1 MRIWL
6 YTLEA
11 FVFHAYKRIV
21 GAISKYKYYAV
32 ICICIHIMCIYR
44 PIGHRGNIAAP
55 TKRTVSPTISK
66 AQRKRCD
73 SGAMRGPPSRSGLLK
88 NG

>member
-1 MRIWL
+1 MA

-32 ICICIHIMCIYR
+32 YLHLYTYYVYISAYWA
-44 PIGHRGNIAAP
+44 PEKHRRLHEADRQSNHLESAAG
-55 TKRTVSPTISK
+55 T
-66 AQRKRCD
+66 
-73 SGAMRGPPSRSGLLK
+73 M
-88 NG
+88 